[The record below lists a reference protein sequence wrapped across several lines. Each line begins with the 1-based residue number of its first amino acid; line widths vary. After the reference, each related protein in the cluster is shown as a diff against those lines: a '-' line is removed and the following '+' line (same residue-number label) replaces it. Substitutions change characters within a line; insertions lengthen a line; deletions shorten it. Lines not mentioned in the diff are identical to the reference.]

1 MNKKG
6 GFMIRKSVNLF
17 VLFMVLLFING
28 CVTTMGGNPVIDN
41 TYKILATTQIA
52 YDNAMTTVSILYS
65 KGKITTEQ
73 KDKVV
78 SVARDFVASYKV
90 VVKALEMYAEGTSGQ
105 ITVDEAVNK
114 FVEVQIM
121 FVNLVREV
129 ISNG

>member
-1 MNKKG
+1 
-6 GFMIRKSVNLF
+6 MIRKSVNLF
-17 VLFMVLLFING
+17 VLFVVLLFING
-28 CVTTMGGNPVIDN
+28 CVATGIGGNPVINN

-90 VVKALEMYAEGTSGQ
+90 VVRTLEMYADGTSGQ

-114 FVEVQIM
+114 FVEVQIL

-129 ISNG
+129 VSNG

>member
-52 YDNAMTTVSILYS
+52 YDNAMTTVSVLYS

>member
-1 MNKKG
+1 
-6 GFMIRKSVNLF
+6 MIRKSVNLF

-52 YDNAMTTVSILYS
+52 YDNAMTTVSVLYS